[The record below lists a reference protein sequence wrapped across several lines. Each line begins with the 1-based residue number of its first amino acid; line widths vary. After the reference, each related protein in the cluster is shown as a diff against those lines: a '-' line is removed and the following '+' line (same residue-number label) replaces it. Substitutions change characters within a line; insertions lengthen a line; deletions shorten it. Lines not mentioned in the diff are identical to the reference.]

1 MGEAHYQTMSLLFGF
16 CHSNQQPAEETTL
29 ATMYAGIKD
38 FPHEKKA
45 FLTKKNVGFAHALTY
60 NTPEAVFENMP
71 KYISEQNLLFTAE
84 GRLDNREEL
93 ASLLEIRLNDE
104 IGRRSVPD
112 GEIMLKAYQK
122 WGKNAPQKLL
132 GDWSF
137 ACFDETSQELFI
149 ARDKHGYTAMFY
161 HFDKH
166 TFSFATS
173 KKSLLA
179 LPNVGKN
186 IKNEKLIRGLAIW
199 FYPKNTFHNETL
211 HEGIFLLPPAH
222 TLTFKNG
229 KIELS
234 RYWFPEE
241 IETVYRRNPQE
252 YADELLDILTKAT
265 KARLRTY
272 KPVAS
277 MLSGGL
283 DSSSVSVLAAELLAK
298 QGKRL
303 TTLSHVPLFKEEL
316 KLEKS
321 QNQVLDET
329 PFIMASVE
337 KAGNID
343 PLLLN
348 STHFTPTEGM
358 LKAIDCHDGVFHA
371 GCNAYWLVDI
381 METAQRNGYG
391 SLLSGE
397 MGNAGIS
404 YTGVDYLLPFGH
416 SSFMKNPKK
425 LLKSKIL
432 KPIALQYFP
441 KLMEKRSGG
450 GIEKYILE
458 TGYLNKN
465 IIKDWQIIEDIRQNN
480 NGFNPYYPKTQAG
493 MLAIID
499 AGNNPRCMFGAN
511 SKHYYGVEKRDPTGD
526 VRVLEHCLSV
536 PNEAYFDKNGNAKQ
550 LLKNTMKNRL
560 PDKVLFEKKKG
571 LQSSDIAYRALAERN
586 TITEMLEE
594 ICKNPTFQEIVDTK
608 RLQTDW
614 QAMTKDKNANVLHP
628 QTIMKTMMVGCFLER
643 EKAKP

>member
-1 MGEAHYQTMSLLFGF
+1 MSLLFGF
-16 CHSNQQPAEETTL
+16 CHTDQKPAEETTL
-29 ATMYAGIKD
+29 ATMYEGIKD
-38 FPHEKKA
+38 FPNEKHA
-45 FLTKKNVGFAHALTY
+45 FLIKKNVGFAHALTY
-60 NTPEAVFENMP
+60 NTPEALFENMP
-71 KYISEQNLLFTAE
+71 KYVAEQRLIFTAE

-93 ASLLEIRLNDE
+93 ASLLEIRLNNE
-104 IGRRSVPD
+104 SGGVPLPD

-122 WGKNAPQKLL
+122 WGKNAADKLL

-137 ACFDETSQELFI
+137 ACFDESTQELFL
-149 ARDKHGYTAMFY
+149 ARDKHGYTALFY
-161 HFDKH
+161 HFDNN

-173 KKSLLA
+173 KKSLLKLA
-179 LPNVGKN
+179 NVKKN
-186 IKNEKLIRGLAIW
+186 INKEKLIRGLAIW
-199 FYPKNTFHNETL
+199 FHPKNTLHNET
-211 HEGIFLLPPAH
+211 HYEGIFSVPPAH
-222 TLTFKNG
+222 TLTFRNG
-229 KIELS
+229 KIELN
-234 RYWFPEE
+234 RYWFPEKT
-241 IETVYRRNPQE
+241 ETIYRKNPQD

-298 QGKRL
+298 QGKHL

-321 QNQVLDET
+321 RNQVLDET

-343 PLLLN
+343 PILLN
-348 STHFTPTEGM
+348 SSHFTPTEGM

-404 YTGVDYLLPFGH
+404 YTGVDYHLPFGH
-416 SSFMKNPKK
+416 PSFMRNPKK

-441 KLMEKRSGG
+441 KLMEKRGNG
-450 GIEKYILE
+450 GIENYILE

-465 IIKDWQIIEDIRQNN
+465 IIEEWQIIEDIRKNN
-480 NGFNPYYPKTQAG
+480 NGFSPYFANTQAG
-493 MLAIID
+493 MLAILD
-499 AGNNPRCMFGAN
+499 VGNNPRCMFGAN
-511 SKHYYGVEKRDPTGD
+511 SKHYYGIEKRDPTGD

-536 PNEAYFDKNGNAKQ
+536 PNEAFFDKFGNKKQ

-571 LQSSDIAYRALAERN
+571 LQSSDIAYRALAQRD
-586 TITEMLEE
+586 TITEILHD
-594 ICKNPTFQEIVDTK
+594 ICQNPTFQEIVDTK
-608 RLQTDW
+608 RLQADW
-614 QAMTKDKNANVLHP
+614 QAMSKDSNANVLHP

-643 EKAKP
+643 EK